1 MNADIDADSDSQYF
15 LAAKWCRD
23 KGASWY
29 LPAKNELKAICNNKD
44 KINNSLTKIGATTL
58 TYGYWSST
66 EEDEFCAWRVYMGS
80 GDTFNNYKNYL
91 IYVRAV
97 SAF

>member
-29 LPAKNELKAICNNKD
+29 LPALNELMVIYNNLD
-44 KINNSLTKIGATTL
+44 KINNSLTKVGATTL
-58 TYGYWSST
+58 VNSYWSST
-66 EEDEFCAWRVYMGS
+66 EGNELCAWLVYMYG